1 VIRAVVDD
9 VRAGVPASTISA
21 RFHDCVARLIVDLA
35 ELAREQTGLTTVVL
49 GGGVFQNA
57 LLLDSACSALTE
69 GGFTVLCP
77 RLLPPND
84 GGIALGQILVGA
96 SG

>member
-1 VIRAVVDD
+1 
-9 VRAGVPASTISA
+9 
-21 RFHDCVARLIVDLA
+21 
-35 ELAREQTGLTTVVL
+35 
-49 GGGVFQNA
+49 VFQNV